1 MKSTQDDKRLRTS
14 ITKTRAEI
22 AFMMTLIRNW
32 SQKHCEDRTSW
43 PMLGDLNGVHENLVE
58 ILVRIT
64 YDGNSEETTRQKIL
78 EMLKK

>member
-14 ITKTRAEI
+14 ITKTRSEI

-32 SQKHCEDRTSW
+32 SQTHCEGSTSW
-43 PMLGDLNGVHENLVE
+43 PMLGDLNGVHENLIE